1 MRDNNRLGT
10 GSSTTS
16 CATFSS
22 YVPTFFDPVLAVVLT
37 PEQEN
42 SKALLTDGDAESK
55 DRVLQTLVTVLD
67 VSLRLLH
74 PFLPFITEELW
85 QRVPKTSDVTVPS
98 IMLTT
103 YPEYDESL
111 NFETDAHDYEIGL
124 KCAQGMR
131 SLASEYGIR
140 TGGRIFVKA
149 LSPAS
154 FEKAKAQEHSMRALS
169 GKTISD
175 VTVVGPDAAD
185 AEVPHGCAVAVVSS
199 DIVVLLDV
207 AERISDVD
215 AEIKKVRTKLQRSQ
229 GTAQKQREVLSREG
243 FEDKVSE
250 VVRAGEQKKLE
261 DALAAADNYE
271 KTIAEFEKLKI
282 SSA

>member
-1 MRDNNRLGT
+1 M
-10 GSSTTS
+10 
-16 CATFSS
+16 
-22 YVPTFFDPVLAVVLT
+22 
-37 PEQEN
+37 
-42 SKALLTDGDAESK
+42 
-55 DRVLQTLVTVLD
+55 QTLVTVLD

-74 PFLPFITEELW
+74 PLLPFITEELW
-85 QRVPKTSDVTVPS
+85 QRVPRLAEVTTPT
-98 IMLTT
+98 IMLAS
-103 YPEYDESL
+103 YPEYDEAL
-111 NFETDAHDYEIGL
+111 NFETDAQDYEVGL

-131 SLASEYGIR
+131 SLSSEYGIR

-149 LSPAS
+149 MSQES
-154 FEKAKAQEHSMRALS
+154 YEKAKAQQHSMLALS

-175 VTVVGPDAAD
+175 VHVVGPDAAD
-185 AEVPHGCAVAVVSS
+185 SEVPHGCAVAVVSA
-199 DIVVLLDV
+199 DLVVQLDV
-207 AERISDVD
+207 ADRISDVD

-229 GTAQKQREVLSREG
+229 GLAQKQREVLGREG

-250 VVRAGEQKKLE
+250 VVRTQEVKKLE